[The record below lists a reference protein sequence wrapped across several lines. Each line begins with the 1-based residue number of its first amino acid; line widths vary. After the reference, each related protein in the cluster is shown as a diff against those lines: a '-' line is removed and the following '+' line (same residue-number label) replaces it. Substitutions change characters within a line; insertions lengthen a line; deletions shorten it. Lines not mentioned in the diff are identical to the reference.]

1 MGGEIVFN
9 EQLKA
14 NRRRGCC
21 LIVIQVVLYLMT
33 TLSILLTVASYFYF
47 VSDSNNESLDIDE
60 MFWWLVIVAIGIM
73 VVDSW
78 SLSKS
83 YRQLT
88 ANLLCGFSYQ
98 ELDDRSDVWQLVNSL
113 VIIAQ
118 IPMPRLL
125 VIDDPSLNSFTIG
138 FKPDKSAI
146 VVTEGLLDTL
156 SKYELEAVLASEIV
170 HIKNGD
176 SRLASWAILLTDD
189 VINAASDQGKQE
201 SSVMLFI
208 GGLSYLVICLFFL
221 TCGINGL
228 SIFGLGTGLFLVT
241 HYMSP
246 LVMSLVSIRF
256 LHYCAY
262 QADVNTVVWT
272 HNPDALVAALT
283 KMKASVTMNGSIN
296 PFVLLMVNPKLNGG
310 HHGSRQARKD
320 WLDQQLDLYPNIDKR
335 IKRLKQL

>member
-1 MGGEIVFN
+1 MGGEVVFN

-33 TLSILLTVASYFYF
+33 TLSILLMVASYFYF
-47 VSDSNNESLDIDE
+47 VSGGNNESLDIDE

-88 ANLLCGFSYQ
+88 ANLLCGFNYQ
-98 ELDDRSDVWQLVNSL
+98 ELDNRSDVWQLVNSL

-125 VIDDPSLNSFTIG
+125 VITDPSLNSFTIG

-189 VINAASDQGKQE
+189 VINNVSDQGEQE

-208 GGLSYLVICLFFL
+208 GGLSYLTICLFFL

-256 LHYCAY
+256 VHYCAY
-262 QADVNTVVWT
+262 QADVNTVVWM

-296 PFVLLMVNPKLNGG
+296 PFVLLMINPKLNGA
-310 HHGSRQARKD
+310 HHGSRQVRKN
-320 WLDQQLDLYPNIDKR
+320 WLDQQLDLYPDIDKR

>member
-1 MGGEIVFN
+1 MGGEIVFD

-14 NRRRGCC
+14 NRRRSRC

-47 VSDSNNESLDIDE
+47 VSDGNNESLDIDE
-60 MFWWLVIVAIGIM
+60 MLWWLAIVAIGIIF
-73 VVDSW
+73 VDSRG
-78 SLSKS
+78 LSKS

-88 ANLLCGFSYQ
+88 ANVLCGFNYQ
-98 ELDDRSDVWQLVNSL
+98 ELDNQSDVWQLVNSL

-125 VIDDPSLNSFTIG
+125 VIDDPSLNAFTIG
-138 FKPDKSAI
+138 FKPAKSAI

-176 SRLASWAILLTDD
+176 SRLASWAILLTDE
-189 VINAASDQGKQE
+189 VSNAASDQGQQA
-201 SSVMLFI
+201 SLVMLFV
-208 GGLSYLVICLFFL
+208 GGLCYLAMCLFFL

-246 LVMSLVSIRF
+246 LVMSLVSSCF

-272 HNPDALVAALT
+272 HNPDALVEALT
-283 KMKASVTMNGSIN
+283 KMKTSVTMNGSIN
-296 PFVLLMVNPKLNGG
+296 PFVLLVINPNLNSV
-310 HHGSRQARKD
+310 HHGSSQERKD
-320 WLDQQLDLYPNIDKR
+320 WLDQRLDLYLDIDKR

>member
-14 NRRRGCC
+14 NRRRGRC
-21 LIVIQVVLYLMT
+21 LIVIQLVLYLMT

-47 VSDSNNESLDIDE
+47 VSDGNNESLDIDE
-60 MFWWLVIVAIGIM
+60 MLWWLVIVAIGIM
-73 VVDSW
+73 VVDSRG
-78 SLSKS
+78 LSKS

-88 ANLLCGFSYQ
+88 ANVLCGFDYR
-98 ELDDRSDVWQLVNSL
+98 ELDNQSDVWQLVNSL

-125 VIDDPSLNSFTIG
+125 VIDDPSLNAFTIG

-208 GGLSYLVICLFFL
+208 CGLSYLAMCLFFL
-221 TCGINGL
+221 TCRINGL
-228 SIFGLGTGLFLVT
+228 SIFGLGTGLLLVT

-246 LVMSLVSIRF
+246 LLMSLVSIRF
-256 LHYCAY
+256 LRHCAY

-272 HNPDALVAALT
+272 HNPDALVSALT
-283 KMKASVTMNGSIN
+283 KMKPSVTMNGNVN
-296 PFVLLMVNPKLNGG
+296 PFVLLMINPKLNGS
-310 HHGSRQARKD
+310 HHGSRQARKG
-320 WLDQQLDLYPNIDKR
+320 WLDQQLDLYPDIDKR
-335 IKRLKQL
+335 IERLKQL

>member
-1 MGGEIVFN
+1 MGGEVVFN

-14 NRRRGCC
+14 NRRRGRC

-47 VSDSNNESLDIDE
+47 VSDGNNESLDIDE
-60 MFWWLVIVAIGIM
+60 MFLCLVIVAIGIM
-73 VVDSW
+73 VVDSRD
-78 SLSKS
+78 LSKS

-88 ANLLCGFSYQ
+88 TNVLCGFNYQ

-125 VIDDPSLNSFTIG
+125 VIDDPSLNAFTIG
-138 FKPDKSAI
+138 FKPAKSAI
-146 VVTEGLLDTL
+146 IVTEGLLDTL

-189 VINAASDQGKQE
+189 VINAASDQGEQE

-208 GGLSYLVICLFFL
+208 CGLSYFAMCLFFL

-246 LVMSLVSIRF
+246 LLMSLVSIRF
-256 LHYCAY
+256 LHHCAY

-272 HNPDALVAALT
+272 HNPDALVEALT
-283 KMKASVTMNGSIN
+283 KMKTSVTMNGSIN
-296 PFVLLMVNPKLNGG
+296 PFVLLVINPKLNSV
-310 HHGSRQARKD
+310 HHGSSQARKD
-320 WLDQQLDLYPNIDKR
+320 WLDQQLDLYPDIDKR

>member
-1 MGGEIVFN
+1 MFN

-14 NRRRGCC
+14 NRRRGRC
-21 LIVIQVVLYLMT
+21 LIVIQLVLYLMT

-47 VSDSNNESLDIDE
+47 VSDGNNESLDIDE
-60 MFWWLVIVAIGIM
+60 MLWWLAIVAIGIIF
-73 VVDSW
+73 VDSRG
-78 SLSKS
+78 LSKS

-88 ANLLCGFSYQ
+88 ANVLCGFNYQ
-98 ELDDRSDVWQLVNSL
+98 ELDNQSDVWQLVNSL

-125 VIDDPSLNSFTIG
+125 VIDDPSLNAFTIG
-138 FKPDKSAI
+138 FKPAKSAI

-189 VINAASDQGKQE
+189 VINAASDQGEQE

-208 GGLSYLVICLFFL
+208 CGLSYLVMCLFFL
-221 TCGINGL
+221 TYGINGL

-272 HNPDALVAALT
+272 HNPDALVEALT

-296 PFVLLMVNPKLNGG
+296 PFVLLMINPKLNGS

-320 WLDQQLDLYPNIDKR
+320 WLDQQLDLYPDIDKR